1 MQHFT
6 FETRIIENDGWG
18 SAIGYPTDFLYV
30 PDSVPTTLTPGAYA
44 VNAVMEGREFA
55 AILYYSAHPLVPDTD
70 TTLEIFLIRRGLF
83 NPQIDAAVSITVVKH
98 LHAPVSFELPEQL
111 IRSVESDIE
120 KTRTVLGLTEEF

>member
-1 MQHFT
+1 MHHFI

-30 PDSVPTTLTPGAYA
+30 PDFVPTALIPGAYA
-44 VNAVMEGREFA
+44 ANAVIEGREFA
-55 AILYYSAHPLVPDTD
+55 AILYYSAHPLVAGTD
-70 TTLEIFLIRRGLF
+70 TTLEILLIRRGLF
-83 NPQIDAAVSITVVKH
+83 NPEINAKVSITVVKH

-120 KTRTVLGLTEEF
+120 KTRAVLGLAD